1 MTASPSFF
9 GWKVLWATFVLA
21 VFGWGVGFYGP
32 PVFLHAV
39 VQRTGWS
46 VGLVSGAVTLHFLAG
61 TGVVANL
68 PRLYRRLGVA
78 RTTAGGAALLALGV
92 AGWAVA
98 QAPWQLYAA
107 AVLSGMGWVTLG
119 AAAVNAL
126 IAPWFVR
133 RRPAALGMA
142 YNGASVGGIVFS
154 PLWVFLIA
162 QTGFAQAALW
172 VGLAMVA
179 VIAVL
184 SHKVFNVTPQQLGQ
198 ASDGDASGGDR
209 ADGVSSDGVP
219 SGGASSGGVPSA
231 SAQSGATPPAS
242 APSGAAQ
249 ADASPPALATNLRHD
264 RAFVTLAAG
273 MALGLFAQIGL
284 IAHLLSLL
292 APLLGA
298 QTAGLAMGLATA
310 SAIAGRSLVGWLMPP
325 GADRRKIACAAYA
338 VQIAGSLVLML
349 AADHAWAVWV
359 GVVLFG
365 SGIGNATSLP
375 PLIAQTEFAREQAAR
390 VVPLIVA
397 LSQGAYAFA
406 PAAFGALRSLLQPSG
421 LALTGFLA
429 AAALLQ
435 AAAIACFAAGR
446 GAHGSRDPCGK
457 RGAYEKH
464 GAERGAR

>member
-1 MTASPSFF
+1 MPSSSSFF
-9 GWKVLWATFVLA
+9 GWKVLYATFVLA
-21 VFGWGVGFYGP
+21 IFGWGVGFYGP

-46 VGLVSGAVTLHFLAG
+46 VALVSGAVTLHFLAG
-61 TGVVANL
+61 TVVVANL
-68 PRLYRRLGVA
+68 PRLYRRVGVPQV
-78 RTTAGGAALLALGV
+78 TLGGAALLALGV

-98 QAPWQLYAA
+98 RAPWQLYAA
-107 AVLSGMGWVTLG
+107 AAFSGMGWVTLG

-162 QTGFAQAALW
+162 QAGFAQAALW

-184 SHKVFNVTPQQLGQ
+184 SRKVFSVTPQQLGQ
-198 ASDGDASGGDR
+198 APDGDALAAQASVSG
-209 ADGVSSDGVP
+209 
-219 SGGASSGGVPSA
+219 
-231 SAQSGATPPAS
+231 TPPARV
-242 APSGAAQ
+242 GK
-249 ADASPPALATNLRHD
+249 LWRD
-264 RAFVTLAAG
+264 RAFLTLAAG

-310 SAIAGRSLVGWLMPP
+310 SAIAGRTLVGWLMPA
-325 GADRRKIACAAYA
+325 GADRRKVACLAYA
-338 VQIAGSLVLML
+338 IQILGSLVLML
-349 AADHAWAVWV
+349 AADHAWAVWA

-375 PLIAQTEFAREQAAR
+375 PLIAQTEFAREDAAR

-406 PAAFGALRSLLQPSG
+406 PAFFGILRALLQASG
-421 LALTGFLA
+421 GSLAGFLA
-429 AAALLQ
+429 VAAILQ
-435 AAAIACFAAGR
+435 AAAIVCFAAGR
-446 GAHGSRDPCGK
+446 GAQAARPADAVQASGSV
-457 RGAYEKH
+457 
-464 GAERGAR
+464 

>member
-1 MTASPSFF
+1 MPASPSFF
-9 GWKVLWATFVLA
+9 GWKVLYATFMLA
-21 VFGWGVGFYGP
+21 IFGWGVGFYGP

-61 TGVVANL
+61 TVVVANL
-68 PRLYRRLGVA
+68 PRLYRRIGVA

-107 AVLSGMGWVTLG
+107 AVVSGMGWVTLG

-162 QTGFAQAALW
+162 QAGFAQAALW
-172 VGLAMVA
+172 VGIAMVA

-184 SHKVFNVTPQQLGQ
+184 SHKVFTVTPQQIGQ
-198 ASDGDASGGDR
+198 APDGDLSG
-209 ADGVSSDGVP
+209 GVP
-219 SGGASSGGVPSA
+219 SGGVPSGGSSSAGSSSVGIQSSG
-231 SAQSGATPPAS
+231 TPPAT
-242 APSGAAQ
+242 APSRAAQ
-249 ADASPPALATNLRHD
+249 ESAATPTPRLATKLRQD

-292 APLLGA
+292 APILGA

-349 AADHAWAVWV
+349 AADHAWALWT

-375 PLIAQTEFAREQAAR
+375 PLIAQTEFSREQAAR

-406 PAAFGALRSLLQPSG
+406 PAAFGALRTWLQPSG
-421 LALTGFLA
+421 LTLPGFLA

-446 GAHGSRDPCGK
+446 GAHAK
-457 RGAYEKH
+457 RGAP
-464 GAERGAR
+464 

>member
-1 MTASPSFF
+1 MPASPSFF
-9 GWKVLWATFVLA
+9 GWKVLYATFILA

-61 TGVVANL
+61 TVVVANL
-68 PRLYRRLGVA
+68 PRLYRRIGVA

-92 AGWAVA
+92 AGWALA

-107 AVLSGMGWVTLG
+107 AVVSGMGWVTLG

-162 QTGFAQAALW
+162 HAGFAQAALW

-184 SHKVFNVTPQQLGQ
+184 SRQVFKVTPQQIGQ
-198 ASDGDASGGDR
+198 APDGDPSG
-209 ADGVSSDGVP
+209 GVP
-219 SGGASSGGVPSA
+219 SGGVPSGGSSSAGSSSVGIQSSG
-231 SAQSGATPPAS
+231 TPPAT
-242 APSGAAQ
+242 APSRAAQ
-249 ADASPPALATNLRHD
+249 ESAATPTPRLAIKLRHD
-264 RAFVTLAAG
+264 RAFLTLAAG

-292 APLLGA
+292 APILGA

-349 AADHAWAVWV
+349 AADHAWALWT
-359 GVVLFG
+359 GVLLFG

-406 PAAFGALRSLLQPSG
+406 PAAFGALRTWLQPSG
-421 LALTGFLA
+421 LTLPGFLA

-446 GAHGSRDPCGK
+446 GAHAK
-457 RGAYEKH
+457 RGAP
-464 GAERGAR
+464 

>member
-1 MTASPSFF
+1 MTVSPSFF
-9 GWKVLWATFVLA
+9 GWKVLYATFVLA

-61 TGVVANL
+61 TVVVANL
-68 PRLYRRLGVA
+68 PRLYRRFGVA
-78 RTTAGGAALLALGV
+78 RMTAGGAALLALGV

-154 PLWVFLIA
+154 PLWVYLIA
-162 QTGFAQAALW
+162 QAGFAQAALW
-172 VGLAMVA
+172 IGVVMVA
-179 VIAVL
+179 VIGVL
-184 SHKVFNVTPQQLGQ
+184 SHKVFKVTPQQIGQ
-198 ASDGDASGGDR
+198 APDGDASE
-209 ADGVSSDGVP
+209 
-219 SGGASSGGVPSA
+219 GAA
-231 SAQSGATPPAS
+231 SNGTPPATGPSRITPAS
-242 APSGAAQ
+242 AAPHA
-249 ADASPPALATNLRHD
+249 PRLATRLRQD

-292 APLLGA
+292 APLMGA
-298 QTAGLAMGLATA
+298 QTAGLAMGLATG
-310 SAIAGRSLVGWLMPP
+310 SAIAGRLLVGWLMPP

-349 AADHAWAVWV
+349 AADHAWAMWA

-406 PAAFGALRSLLQPSG
+406 PAAFGALRTWLQPSG
-421 LALTGFLA
+421 LTLPGFLA

-446 GAHGSRDPCGK
+446 GAHAK
-457 RGAYEKH
+457 RA
-464 GAERGAR
+464 AP

>member
-1 MTASPSFF
+1 MPASPSFF
-9 GWKVLWATFVLA
+9 GWKVLYATFMLA
-21 VFGWGVGFYGP
+21 IFGWGVGFYGP

-61 TGVVANL
+61 TVVVANL
-68 PRLYRRLGVA
+68 PRLYRRIGVA

-98 QAPWQLYAA
+98 QTPWQLYAA
-107 AVLSGMGWVTLG
+107 AVVSGMGWVTLG

-162 QTGFAQAALW
+162 QAGFAQAALW
-172 VGLAMVA
+172 VGIAMVA

-184 SHKVFNVTPQQLGQ
+184 SHKVFKVTPQQIGQ
-198 ASDGDASGGDR
+198 APDGDLSG
-209 ADGVSSDGVP
+209 GVP
-219 SGGASSGGVPSA
+219 SGGVPSGGSSSAGSSSGGI
-231 SAQSGATPPAS
+231 QSSGTPPAT
-242 APSGAAQ
+242 APSRAAQ
-249 ADASPPALATNLRHD
+249 ESAAPPTPRLAIRLRQD

-292 APLLGA
+292 APILGA

-349 AADHAWAVWV
+349 AADHAWALWT

-375 PLIAQTEFAREQAAR
+375 PLIAQTEFSREQAAR

-406 PAAFGALRSLLQPSG
+406 PAAFGALRTWLQPSG
-421 LALTGFLA
+421 LTLPGFLA

-435 AAAIACFAAGR
+435 AAAIACFANGR
-446 GAHGSRDPCGK
+446 GAHAK
-457 RGAYEKH
+457 RGAP
-464 GAERGAR
+464 

>member
-1 MTASPSFF
+1 MPSSPSFF
-9 GWKVLWATFVLA
+9 GWKVLYATFVLA
-21 VFGWGVGFYGP
+21 IFGWGVGFYGP

-46 VGLVSGAVTLHFLAG
+46 VALVSGAVTLHFLAG
-61 TGVVANL
+61 TVVVANL
-68 PRLYRRLGVA
+68 PRLYRRAGVP
-78 RTTAGGAALLALGV
+78 RTTLGGAALLALGV

-98 QAPWQLYAA
+98 QSPWQLYAA
-107 AVLSGMGWVTLG
+107 ALLSGMGWVTLG

-126 IAPWFVR
+126 IAPWFIR

-162 QTGFAQAALW
+162 HAGFAQAALW

-179 VIAVL
+179 VIAAL
-184 SHKVFNVTPQQLGQ
+184 SHMVFSVTPQQLGQ
-198 ASDGDASGGDR
+198 QPDGDA
-209 ADGVSSDGVP
+209 AAAPAGV
-219 SGGASSGGVPSA
+219 
-231 SAQSGATPPAS
+231 GATPPARV
-242 APSGAAQ
+242 G
-249 ADASPPALATNLRHD
+249 NLWRD
-264 RAFVTLAAG
+264 RAFLTLAAG

-310 SAIAGRSLVGWLMPP
+310 CAIAGRTLVGLLMPP
-325 GADRRKIACAAYA
+325 DADRRKVAGVAYA
-338 VQIAGSLVLML
+338 VQIGGSLVLML
-349 AADHAWAVWV
+349 APDHAWAVWA
-359 GVVLFG
+359 GVALFG

-375 PLIAQTEFAREQAAR
+375 PLIAQSEFAREDAAR

-406 PAAFGALRSLLQPSG
+406 PALFGLLRTLLQASG
-421 LALTGFLA
+421 LTLPGFLA
-429 AAALLQ
+429 VAAALQ
-435 AAAIACFAAGR
+435 AAAIVCFAAGR
-446 GAHGSRDPCGK
+446 GA
-457 RGAYEKH
+457 GA
-464 GAERGAR
+464 ARATGPAPAR

>member
-1 MTASPSFF
+1 MPASPSFF
-9 GWKVLWATFVLA
+9 GWKVLYATFMLA
-21 VFGWGVGFYGP
+21 IFGWGVGFYGP

-61 TGVVANL
+61 TVVVANL
-68 PRLYRRLGVA
+68 PRLYRRIGVA

-92 AGWAVA
+92 AGWALA

-107 AVLSGMGWVTLG
+107 AVVSGMGWVTLG

-162 QTGFAQAALW
+162 QAGFAQAALW

-179 VIAVL
+179 VIAAL
-184 SHKVFNVTPQQLGQ
+184 SHKVFKVTPQQIGQ
-198 ASDGDASGGDR
+198 GPDGD
-209 ADGVSSDGVP
+209 P
-219 SGGASSGGVPSA
+219 SGGVPSGGVPSA
-231 SAQSGATPPAS
+231 GVPSAGSSSVGIQSSGTPPAT
-242 APSGAAQ
+242 APSRAAQ
-249 ADASPPALATNLRHD
+249 ESAAPPTPRLAIKLRQD

-292 APLLGA
+292 APILGA

-349 AADHAWAVWV
+349 AADHAWALWT

-375 PLIAQTEFAREQAAR
+375 PLIAQTEFSREQAAR

-406 PAAFGALRSLLQPSG
+406 PAAFGALRTWLQPSG
-421 LALTGFLA
+421 LTLPGFLA

-446 GAHGSRDPCGK
+446 GAHAK
-457 RGAYEKH
+457 RGAP
-464 GAERGAR
+464 

>member
-1 MTASPSFF
+1 MSAPPSFF
-9 GWKVLWATFVLA
+9 GWKVLRATFVLA
-21 VFGWGVGFYGP
+21 IFGWGVGFYGP

-46 VGLVSGAVTLHFLAG
+46 IALVSGAVTLHFLAG
-61 TGVVANL
+61 TLVVANL
-68 PRLYRRLGVA
+68 PRLYRRVGVA

-107 AVLSGMGWVTLG
+107 AALSGMGWVTLG

-162 QTGFAQAALW
+162 QAGFALAALW

-184 SHKVFNVTPQQLGQ
+184 ARKVFAVTPQQLGQ
-198 ASDGDASGGDR
+198 PPDGDACGD
-209 ADGVSSDGVP
+209 
-219 SGGASSGGVPSA
+219 
-231 SAQSGATPPAS
+231 PARP
-242 APSGAAQ
+242 APAA
-249 ADASPPALATNLRHD
+249 PALAGSLRGD

-298 QTAGLAMGLATA
+298 QSAGLAMGLATA
-310 SAIAGRSLVGWLMPP
+310 CAIAGRSLVGWLMSPT
-325 GADRRKIACAAYA
+325 ADRRKIACVAYA
-338 VQIAGSLVLML
+338 VQIAGALVLML
-349 AADHAWAVWV
+349 AADHTWAVWT

-375 PLIAQTEFAREQAAR
+375 PSIAQAEFAREEAAR

-406 PAAFGALRSLLQPSG
+406 PAAFGALRALLQPSG
-421 LALTGFLA
+421 LALPGFLA
-429 AAALLQ
+429 AAAVLQ
-435 AAAIACFAAGR
+435 LAAILCFAAGR
-446 GAHGSRDPCGK
+446 GAHAK
-457 RGAYEKH
+457 RGA
-464 GAERGAR
+464 R

>member
-9 GWKVLWATFVLA
+9 GWTVLCATFVLA

-46 VGLVSGAVTLHFLAG
+46 VGPVSGAVTLHFLAG
-61 TGVVANL
+61 TLVVANL
-68 PRLYRRLGVA
+68 PRLYRRIGVA

-98 QAPWQLYAA
+98 QAPWQLYGA

-162 QTGFAQAALW
+162 QAGFAQAALW
-172 VGLAMVA
+172 IGVTMVA

-184 SHKVFNVTPQQLGQ
+184 SHKVFKVTPQQLGQ
-198 ASDGDASGGDR
+198 APDGDSSP
-209 ADGVSSDGVP
+209 DGEP
-219 SGGASSGGVPSA
+219 PYQSA
-231 SAQSGATPPAS
+231 IAAPPA
-242 APSGAAQ
+242 
-249 ADASPPALATNLRHD
+249 PALAAKLRRD

-325 GADRRKIACAAYA
+325 GADRRKIACVAYA

-349 AADHAWAVWV
+349 AADHAWAVWA

-375 PLIAQTEFAREQAAR
+375 PLIAQTEFAREQASR

-421 LALTGFLA
+421 LALPGFLA

-435 AAAIACFAAGR
+435 AAAIVCFAVGR
-446 GAHGSRDPCGK
+446 GAHAK
-457 RGAYEKH
+457 RGA
-464 GAERGAR
+464 R

>member
-1 MTASPSFF
+1 MSASPPFF
-9 GWKVLWATFVLA
+9 GWKVLCATFVLA

-46 VGLVSGAVTLHFLAG
+46 VALVSGAVTLHFLAG
-61 TGVVANL
+61 TVVVANL
-68 PRLYRRLGVA
+68 PRLYRRIGVA
-78 RTTAGGAALLALGV
+78 RTTAGGAALLAVGV

-98 QAPWQLYAA
+98 QTPAQLYAA
-107 AVLSGMGWVTLG
+107 AACSGMGWVTLG

-142 YNGASVGGIVFS
+142 YNGASVGGVVFS

-162 QTGFAQAALW
+162 HAGFAQAALW
-172 VGLAMVA
+172 VGLAMVV
-179 VIAVL
+179 VIGVL
-184 SHKVFNVTPQQLGQ
+184 SRKVFSVTPRQLGQ
-198 ASDGDASGGDR
+198 APDGDAGGK
-209 ADGVSSDGVP
+209 P
-219 SGGASSGGVPSA
+219 PT
-231 SAQSGATPPAS
+231 ATQTAPA
-242 APSGAAQ
+242 AAGQ
-249 ADASPPALATNLRHD
+249 LRRD

-325 GADRRKIACAAYA
+325 AADRRRIACAAYA
-338 VQIAGSLVLML
+338 VQIAGSLVLMF
-349 AADHAWAVWV
+349 AGDHAWAVWA

-375 PLIAQTEFAREQAAR
+375 PLIAQAEFAREDAAR

-406 PAAFGALRSLLQPSG
+406 PAAFGALRTLLQPTG
-421 LALTGFLA
+421 LALPGFLA
-429 AAALLQ
+429 AAAVLQ
-435 AAAIACFAAGR
+435 LAAILCFAAGR
-446 GAHGSRDPCGK
+446 GAHAR
-457 RGAYEKH
+457 RGAP
-464 GAERGAR
+464 

>member
-1 MTASPSFF
+1 MPTSPSFF
-9 GWKVLWATFVLA
+9 GWKVLYATFMLA
-21 VFGWGVGFYGP
+21 IFGWGVGFYGP

-61 TGVVANL
+61 TVVVANL
-68 PRLYRRLGVA
+68 PRLYRRIGVA

-107 AVLSGMGWVTLG
+107 AVVSGMGWVTLG

-162 QTGFAQAALW
+162 QAGFAQAALW
-172 VGLAMVA
+172 VGIAMVA

-184 SHKVFNVTPQQLGQ
+184 SHKVFKVTPQQIGQ
-198 ASDGDASGGDR
+198 APDGDLSGG
-209 ADGVSSDGVP
+209 VP
-219 SGGASSGGVPSA
+219 SGGVPSA
-231 SAQSGATPPAS
+231 GSSSAGSSSDGIQSSGTPPAT
-242 APSGAAQ
+242 APSRAAQ
-249 ADASPPALATNLRHD
+249 ESAAPPTPRLAIRLRQD

-292 APLLGA
+292 APILGA

-349 AADHAWAVWV
+349 AADHAWALWT

-406 PAAFGALRSLLQPSG
+406 PAAFGALRTWLQPSG
-421 LALTGFLA
+421 LTLPGFLA

-446 GAHGSRDPCGK
+446 GAHAK
-457 RGAYEKH
+457 RGAP
-464 GAERGAR
+464 

>member
-1 MTASPSFF
+1 MPASPSFF
-9 GWKVLWATFVLA
+9 GWKVLYATFMLA
-21 VFGWGVGFYGP
+21 IFGWGVGFYGP

-61 TGVVANL
+61 TVVVANL
-68 PRLYRRLGVA
+68 PRLYRRIGVA

-107 AVLSGMGWVTLG
+107 AVVSGMGWVTLG

-162 QTGFAQAALW
+162 QAGFAQAALW
-172 VGLAMVA
+172 VGIAMVA

-184 SHKVFNVTPQQLGQ
+184 SHKVFKVTPQQIGQ
-198 ASDGDASGGDR
+198 APDGDLSGG
-209 ADGVSSDGVP
+209 VPSDGVP
-219 SGGASSGGVPSA
+219 SAGSSSAGSSSDGIQSSG
-231 SAQSGATPPAS
+231 TPPAT
-242 APSGAAQ
+242 APSRAAQ
-249 ADASPPALATNLRHD
+249 ESAAPPTPRLAIKLRQD

-292 APLLGA
+292 APILGA

-349 AADHAWAVWV
+349 AADHAWALWT

-375 PLIAQTEFAREQAAR
+375 PLIAQTEFSREQAAR

-406 PAAFGALRSLLQPSG
+406 PAAFGALRTWLQPSG
-421 LALTGFLA
+421 LTLPGFLA

-446 GAHGSRDPCGK
+446 GAHAK
-457 RGAYEKH
+457 RGAP
-464 GAERGAR
+464 

>member
-1 MTASPSFF
+1 MPSSSFF
-9 GWKVLWATFVLA
+9 GWKVLYATFVLA

-46 VGLVSGAVTLHFLAG
+46 VALVSGAVTLHFLAG
-61 TGVVANL
+61 TVVVANL
-68 PRLYRRLGVA
+68 PRLYRRVGIPQATL
-78 RTTAGGAALLALGV
+78 GGATLLALGV

-107 AVLSGMGWVTLG
+107 AALSGMGWVTLG

-162 QTGFAQAALW
+162 QAGFAQAALW

-184 SHKVFNVTPQQLGQ
+184 SHKVYSVTPQQLGQ
-198 ASDGDASGGDR
+198 APDGDAAAG
-209 ADGVSSDGVP
+209 
-219 SGGASSGGVPSA
+219 
-231 SAQSGATPPAS
+231 PAS
-242 APSGAAQ
+242 AAG
-249 ADASPPALATNLRHD
+249 ASPARVGSLWRD

-284 IAHLLSLL
+284 IAHLLSVL

-298 QTAGLAMGLATA
+298 QTAGLAMGAATA
-310 SAIAGRSLVGWLMPP
+310 SAIAGRTLVGWLMPA
-325 GADRRKIACAAYA
+325 GADRRKVACLAYA
-338 VQIAGSLVLML
+338 IQIGGSLVLML
-349 AADHAWAVWV
+349 AADHAWAVWL

-375 PLIAQTEFAREQAAR
+375 PLIAQTEFAREDAAR

-406 PAAFGALRSLLQPSG
+406 PLAFGLLRTLLQASDLSLL
-421 LALTGFLA
+421 GFLA
-429 AAALLQ
+429 MAAALQ
-435 AAAIACFAAGR
+435 AAAIACLAAGR
-446 GAHGSRDPCGK
+446 GALATRRPCAT
-457 RGAYEKH
+457 GAP
-464 GAERGAR
+464 

>member
-1 MTASPSFF
+1 MPAFPSFF
-9 GWKVLWATFVLA
+9 GWKVLCATFLLA

-61 TGVVANL
+61 TVVVANL
-68 PRLYRRLGVA
+68 PRLYRRIGVA

-107 AVLSGMGWVTLG
+107 AVISGMGWVTLG

-162 QTGFAQAALW
+162 HAGFAQAALW
-172 VGLAMVA
+172 VGTAMVA

-184 SHKVFNVTPQQLGQ
+184 SHKVFKVTPQQIGQ
-198 ASDGDASGGDR
+198 APDGD
-209 ADGVSSDGVP
+209 P
-219 SGGASSGGVPSA
+219 SGGVPLDGVPLGGVSSSGVPSRGA
-231 SAQSGATPPAS
+231 PSDGIQSSGTPPAT
-242 APSGAAQ
+242 APSRAAQ
-249 ADASPPALATNLRHD
+249 ESAAPRTPRLAIKLRHD

-292 APLLGA
+292 APILGA

-349 AADHAWAVWV
+349 AADHAWALWT

-406 PAAFGALRSLLQPSG
+406 PAAFGALRTWLQPSG
-421 LALTGFLA
+421 LTLPGFLA

-446 GAHGSRDPCGK
+446 GAHAK
-457 RGAYEKH
+457 RGAP
-464 GAERGAR
+464 

>member
-9 GWKVLWATFVLA
+9 GWKVLCSTFVLA

-61 TGVVANL
+61 TVVVANL
-68 PRLYRRLGVA
+68 PRLHRRIGVA

-107 AVLSGMGWVTLG
+107 AMLSGMGWVTLG

-154 PLWVFLIA
+154 PLWVYLIA
-162 QTGFAQAALW
+162 RAGFAQAALW
-172 VGLAMVA
+172 VGVVMVA

-184 SHKVFNVTPQQLGQ
+184 SHKVFKVTPLQLGQ
-198 ASDGDASGGDR
+198 APDGD
-209 ADGVSSDGVP
+209 SSDGAP
-219 SGGASSGGVPSA
+219 PGGV
-231 SAQSGATPPAS
+231 QSNTTPPAI
-242 APSGAAQ
+242 APSRTAQPSAAPP
-249 ADASPPALATNLRHD
+249 APALATQLRRD

-349 AADHAWAVWV
+349 AADHAWALWT

-406 PAAFGALRSLLQPSG
+406 PAAFGALRTWLQPSG
-421 LALTGFLA
+421 FMLPAFLA

-446 GAHGSRDPCGK
+446 DAHAK
-457 RGAYEKH
+457 RGAP
-464 GAERGAR
+464 

>member
-1 MTASPSFF
+1 MPSSPPFF
-9 GWKVLWATFVLA
+9 GWKVLYATFILA

-39 VQRTGWS
+39 AQRTGWS
-46 VGLVSGAVTLHFLAG
+46 VALVSGAVTLHFLAG
-61 TGVVANL
+61 TLVVANL
-68 PRLYRRLGVA
+68 PRLYRRAGIP
-78 RTTAGGAALLALGV
+78 RTTLGGAALLALGV

-98 QAPWQLYAA
+98 QSPWQLYAA
-107 AVLSGMGWVTLG
+107 ALFSGMGWVTLG

-162 QTGFAQAALW
+162 HAGFAQAALW
-172 VGLAMVA
+172 VGLAMVV

-184 SHKVFNVTPQQLGQ
+184 SRKVFAVTPQQLGQ
-198 ASDGDASGGDR
+198 APDGDAP
-209 ADGVSSDGVP
+209 AE
-219 SGGASSGGVPSA
+219 SA
-231 SAQSGATPPAS
+231 SLGATPPARV
-242 APSGAAQ
+242 G
-249 ADASPPALATNLRHD
+249 NLWCD
-264 RAFVTLAAG
+264 RAFLTLAAG

-310 SAIAGRSLVGWLMPP
+310 SAIAGRTLVGLLMPP
-325 GADRRKIACAAYA
+325 DADRRMVAGVAYA
-338 VQIAGSLVLML
+338 VQIGGSLTLML
-349 AADHAWAVWV
+349 AADHAWAVWA

-375 PLIAQTEFAREQAAR
+375 PLIAQSEFAREDAAR

-406 PAAFGALRSLLQPSG
+406 PALFGLLR
-421 LALTGFLA
+421 T
-429 AAALLQ
+429 LLQ
-435 AAAIACFAAGR
+435 ASGL
-446 GAHGSRDPCGK
+446 SLP
-457 RGAYEKH
+457 
-464 GAERGAR
+464 

>member
-9 GWKVLWATFVLA
+9 GWKVLYATFVLA
-21 VFGWGVGFYGP
+21 IFGWGVGFYGP

-61 TGVVANL
+61 TVVVANL
-68 PRLYRRLGVA
+68 PRLYRRIGVA
-78 RTTAGGAALLALGV
+78 RMTAGGAALLALGV

-154 PLWVFLIA
+154 PLWVYLIA
-162 QTGFAQAALW
+162 QAGFAQAALW
-172 VGLAMVA
+172 IGVVMVA

-184 SHKVFNVTPQQLGQ
+184 SHWVFKVTPQQIGQ
-198 ASDGDASGGDR
+198 APDGDASEGAASNGAPPATGPSR
-209 ADGVSSDGVP
+209 A
-219 SGGASSGGVPSA
+219 
-231 SAQSGATPPAS
+231 TPAS
-242 APSGAAQ
+242 AAPHAPQ
-249 ADASPPALATNLRHD
+249 LATRLRHD
-264 RAFVTLAAG
+264 RAFVTLAGG

-292 APLLGA
+292 APLMGA
-298 QTAGLAMGLATA
+298 QTAGLAMGLATG

-338 VQIAGSLVLML
+338 VQIAGSLVLLL
-349 AADHAWAVWV
+349 AADHAWAVWA

-406 PAAFGALRSLLQPSG
+406 PAAFGALRTWLQPSG
-421 LALTGFLA
+421 LTMPGFLA

-435 AAAIACFAAGR
+435 AAAIACFAAGQ
-446 GAHGSRDPCGK
+446 GAHAK
-457 RGAYEKH
+457 RA
-464 GAERGAR
+464 AP

>member
-1 MTASPSFF
+1 MRASPSFF
-9 GWKVLWATFVLA
+9 GWKVLCATFVLA

-61 TGVVANL
+61 TVVVANL
-68 PRLYRRLGVA
+68 PRLHRRIGVA

-107 AVLSGMGWVTLG
+107 AMFSGMGWVTLG

-142 YNGASVGGIVFS
+142 YNGASVGSIVFS

-162 QTGFAQAALW
+162 QAGFAQAALW
-172 VGLAMVA
+172 VGVVMVA
-179 VIAVL
+179 VIGVL
-184 SHKVFNVTPQQLGQ
+184 SHKVFNATPQQLGQ
-198 ASDGDASGGDR
+198 APDGDST
-209 ADGVSSDGVP
+209 DGAP
-219 SGGASSGGVPSA
+219 SNGAPSA
-231 SAQSGATPPAS
+231 SAPPGSVQSNTTPPAI
-242 APSGAAQ
+242 APSRTAQSSAA
-249 ADASPPALATNLRHD
+249 PPAPGLATQLRRD

-406 PAAFGALRSLLQPSG
+406 PAAFGALRTWLQPSG
-421 LALTGFLA
+421 LTLPAFLA

-446 GAHGSRDPCGK
+446 GAHAK
-457 RGAYEKH
+457 RGAP
-464 GAERGAR
+464 

>member
-1 MTASPSFF
+1 MPTPHSFF
-9 GWKVLWATFVLA
+9 GWKVLAATFTLA

-46 VGLVSGAVTLHFLAG
+46 VALVSGAVTLHFLAG
-61 TGVVANL
+61 TVVVANL
-68 PRLYRRLGVA
+68 PRLYRRAGVA
-78 RTTAGGAALLALGV
+78 QTTFGGAVLLALGV
-92 AGWAVA
+92 AGWSLA
-98 QAPWQLYAA
+98 QAPWQLYLA
-107 AVLSGMGWVTLG
+107 AVISGMGWVALG

-142 YNGASVGGIVFS
+142 YNGASAGGIVFS

-162 QTGFAQAALW
+162 QAGFAQAALW
-172 VGLAMVA
+172 VGAAMVA

-184 SHKVFNVTPQQLGQ
+184 ARKVFAVTPQQLGQ
-198 ASDGDASGGDR
+198 LADGDDA
-209 ADGVSSDGVP
+209 AAPAAV
-219 SGGASSGGVPSA
+219 
-231 SAQSGATPPAS
+231 AT
-242 APSGAAQ
+242 
-249 ADASPPALATNLRHD
+249 ATQPLVGNLWRD
-264 RAFVTLAAG
+264 RAFVTLSCG

-298 QTAGLAMGLATA
+298 QWAGVAMGVATA
-310 SAIAGRSLVGWLMPP
+310 AAIAGRMLVGWLMPA
-325 GADRRKIACAAYA
+325 GADRRKVACLAYA
-338 VQIAGSLVLML
+338 IQIGGSLTLMM
-349 AADHAWAVWV
+349 ASDHGWAVWA

-375 PLIAQTEFAREQAAR
+375 PLIAQTEFAREDTAR

-406 PAAFGALRSLLQPSG
+406 PALFGILRAVLEATGQSLV
-421 LALTGFLA
+421 GFLA
-429 AAALLQ
+429 VAALLQ
-435 AAAIACFAAGR
+435 AAAIACFAAGL
-446 GAHGSRDPCGK
+446 GASAFRPV
-457 RGAYEKH
+457 RPA
-464 GAERGAR
+464 APPARP

>member
-1 MTASPSFF
+1 MPAAHSFF
-9 GWKVLWATFVLA
+9 GWKVLAATFTLA
-21 VFGWGVGFYGP
+21 IFGWGVGFYGP

-46 VGLVSGAVTLHFLAG
+46 VALVSGAVTLHFLAG
-61 TGVVANL
+61 TVVVANL
-68 PRLYRRLGVA
+68 PRLYRRAGVPQ
-78 RTTAGGAALLALGV
+78 TTFGGAVLLALGV

-107 AVLSGMGWVTLG
+107 AVVSGMGWVALG

-162 QTGFAQAALW
+162 QAGFAQAALW
-172 VGLAMVA
+172 VGVVMVG

-184 SHKVFNVTPQQLGQ
+184 SRKVFAVTPQQLGQ
-198 ASDGDASGGDR
+198 LADGD
-209 ADGVSSDGVP
+209 
-219 SGGASSGGVPSA
+219 
-231 SAQSGATPPAS
+231 GATAPAS
-242 APSGAAQ
+242 VAAT
-249 ADASPPALATNLRHD
+249 ALPRVGNLWRD
-264 RAFVTLAAG
+264 RAFLTLSGG

-298 QTAGLAMGLATA
+298 QMAGVAMGVATA
-310 SAIAGRSLVGWLMPP
+310 AAIAGRTLVGWLMPE
-325 GADRRKIACAAYA
+325 GADRRKVACLAYA
-338 VQIAGSLVLML
+338 IQICGSLTLML
-349 AADHAWAVWV
+349 ASDQGWAIWV

-375 PLIAQTEFAREQAAR
+375 PLIAQTEFAREDAMR

-406 PAAFGALRSLLQPSG
+406 PALFGLLRAVLDATGQSMV
-421 LALTGFLA
+421 GFLA
-429 AAALLQ
+429 TAALLQ
-435 AAAIACFAAGR
+435 AAAIVCFAAGLGVAAFR
-446 GAHGSRDPCGK
+446 P
-457 RGAYEKH
+457 
-464 GAERGAR
+464 ARPAAPPVLP

>member
-1 MTASPSFF
+1 MPASPSFF
-9 GWKVLWATFVLA
+9 GWKVLYATFMLA

-61 TGVVANL
+61 TVVVANL
-68 PRLYRRLGVA
+68 PPLYRRIGVA

-107 AVLSGMGWVTLG
+107 AVVSGMGWVTLG

-162 QTGFAQAALW
+162 QAGFAQAALW
-172 VGLAMVA
+172 VGIAMVA

-184 SHKVFNVTPQQLGQ
+184 SHKVFKVTPQQIGQ
-198 ASDGDASGGDR
+198 APDGDLSGG
-209 ADGVSSDGVP
+209 VP
-219 SGGASSGGVPSA
+219 SGGVPSA
-231 SAQSGATPPAS
+231 GSSSAGSSSDGIQSSGTPPAT
-242 APSGAAQ
+242 APSRAAQ
-249 ADASPPALATNLRHD
+249 ESAATPTPRLAIKLRQD

-292 APLLGA
+292 APILGA

-349 AADHAWAVWV
+349 AADHAWALWT

-375 PLIAQTEFAREQAAR
+375 PLIAQTEFSREQAAR

-406 PAAFGALRSLLQPSG
+406 PAAFGALRTWLQPSG
-421 LALTGFLA
+421 LTLPGFLA

-435 AAAIACFAAGR
+435 AAAIACFANGR
-446 GAHGSRDPCGK
+446 GAHAK
-457 RGAYEKH
+457 RGAP
-464 GAERGAR
+464 

>member
-1 MTASPSFF
+1 MPASPSFF
-9 GWKVLWATFVLA
+9 GWKVLYATFMLA
-21 VFGWGVGFYGP
+21 IFGWGVGFYGP

-61 TGVVANL
+61 TVVVANL
-68 PRLYRRLGVA
+68 PRLYRRIGVA

-107 AVLSGMGWVTLG
+107 AVVSGMGWVTLG

-162 QTGFAQAALW
+162 QAGFAQAALW
-172 VGLAMVA
+172 VGIAMVA

-184 SHKVFNVTPQQLGQ
+184 SHKVFKVTPQQIGQ
-198 ASDGDASGGDR
+198 APDGDL
-209 ADGVSSDGVP
+209 
-219 SGGASSGGVPSA
+219 SGGVPSVGVP
-231 SAQSGATPPAS
+231 SAGSSSDGSSSDGIQSSGTPPAT
-242 APSGAAQ
+242 APSRAAQ
-249 ADASPPALATNLRHD
+249 ESAAPPTPRLAIKLRQD

-292 APLLGA
+292 APILGA

-349 AADHAWAVWV
+349 AADHAWALWT

-375 PLIAQTEFAREQAAR
+375 PLIAQTEFSREQAAR

-406 PAAFGALRSLLQPSG
+406 PAAFGALRTWLQPSG
-421 LALTGFLA
+421 LTLPDFLA

-446 GAHGSRDPCGK
+446 GAHAK
-457 RGAYEKH
+457 RCAP
-464 GAERGAR
+464 